1 MNPLHFWLSLAFFI
15 IEMKKWSRL
24 VSLEVR
30 FIFSFHFISYE
41 LLTKNVHGWVN
52 RACFLLSYSIFNHIS
67 WMMEPWRRKHL
78 ESGWAKSK
86 YVAMKWL
93 FTRISILWVRQII
106 GWVHPPFPPASYAS
120 DGSTQSF
127 IHELRIYA

>member
-1 MNPLHFWLSLAFFI
+1 MIDLF
-15 IEMKKWSRL
+15 L
-24 VSLEVR
+24 VST
-30 FIFSFHFISYE
+30 ISSYE
-41 LLTKNVHGWVN
+41 LLTKNVHEWVN
-52 RACFLLSYSIFNHIS
+52 RACFLLPYSIFNHIS

-86 YVAMKWL
+86 YVAMKSL
-93 FTRISILWVRQII
+93 FTRISILLVRQII
-106 GWVHPPFPPASYAS
+106 GLVHPSFPPASYAS